1 MGGRQTQTHTHTMI
15 ERERERKR
23 ERMGSINRLVI
34 SWMTCGDKR
43 RSSGRWIQAS
53 IRRDA
58 RKWNNESGRN
68 GREMAGQLL
77 MVIEWSSRVNWTD
90 PFALP
95 SVKTLDGSDGCNDW
109 KWRSMR
115 LGPPLGFLQMIST
128 SSSSSS
134 FPFVCRFCCF
144 FVVGPFTFCL
154 SIHLRLSLF
163 LSDSSRD
170 SASDWPLIGGTAT
183 PSAFLNYRRR
193 FLPSCRFLTD
203 SWSSCLTCWW
213 QLMSC
218 VPYRLFIGS
227 IESCCAICWQRWH
240 SSGAI
245 MQRPF
250 LIINYVVVVV
260 VVVVVVKSQWI
271 GVARIFL
278 PALMDSVIF
287 AMRFTFPPLDGS
299 GGKRWGW
306 GGERNSIPFHDH

>member
-144 FVVGPFTFCL
+144 FCCWPIYLL
-154 SIHLRLSLF
+154 SFDSSASLF
-163 LSDSSRD
+163 VSVRFITWLGFWLAADWGHCDALRISKLPASFSSFLPILDRFLEQLSDVLMAIDVLRPIPIVYRVHWELLRHLLTALAFFWSNY
-170 SASDWPLIGGTAT
+170 AT
-183 PSAFLNYRRR
+183 PF
-193 FLPSCRFLTD
+193 
-203 SWSSCLTCWW
+203 
-213 QLMSC
+213 
-218 VPYRLFIGS
+218 PY
-227 IESCCAICWQRWH
+227 H
-240 SSGAI
+240 
-245 MQRPF
+245 
-250 LIINYVVVVV
+250 
-260 VVVVVVKSQWI
+260 
-271 GVARIFL
+271 
-278 PALMDSVIF
+278 
-287 AMRFTFPPLDGS
+287 
-299 GGKRWGW
+299 
-306 GGERNSIPFHDH
+306 